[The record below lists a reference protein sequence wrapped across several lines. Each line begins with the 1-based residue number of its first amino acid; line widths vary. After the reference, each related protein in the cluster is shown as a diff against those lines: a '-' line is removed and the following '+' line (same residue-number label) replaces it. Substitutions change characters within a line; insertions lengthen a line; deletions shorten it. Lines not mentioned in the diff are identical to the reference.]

1 MMTLPWKIL
10 RCCSLLGLAAL
21 ASHHGAAF
29 AQKAAAASAPAND
42 ATPRIVI
49 LTTGGTIAGKSDERS
64 EVGYNSA
71 QLDPNQLI
79 LTVPGIN
86 TLARVSS
93 ERIASIGSQDMSDS
107 VWLALAARITELFA
121 QNAVDGVVVT
131 HGTDTMEETAFFLD
145 LVLARGKPVV
155 LVGAMRPSS
164 ATSADGPANLFDA
177 VKVAASPSARDR
189 GVLVVMNGTIH
200 SARDVEK
207 THTTALET
215 FRSPNFGPVGYVNAA
230 AVRFSVPSPPP
241 RSQRYSPGS
250 SPPLPRVDIIYAHS
264 NMDGA
269 IIEEAAQRGARGL
282 VLAGVGDGNC
292 SKSAIDALGRAAARG
307 IVVVRASRTGAGFV
321 DRNVEIDDDKL
332 GFVAALDL
340 NPQKARV
347 LTQLLIA
354 SHITDAAA
362 VQLAFAQR

>member
-1 MMTLPWKIL
+1 MRALSWKIQI
-10 RCCSLLGLAAL
+10 CSLMALAAL
-21 ASHHGAAF
+21 APHNGAALT
-29 AQKAAAASAPAND
+29 QTASATSLPEKD
-42 ATPRIVI
+42 AAPQIVV

-64 EVGYNSA
+64 ELGYNSA
-71 QLDPNQLI
+71 QLDAGELI
-79 LTVPGIN
+79 LSAPGIKS
-86 TLARVSS
+86 LARVSS
-93 ERIASIGSQDMSDS
+93 ERVASIGSQDMDDS
-107 VWLALAARITELFA
+107 VWFALATRITELLA
-121 QNAVDGVVVT
+121 KNTVDGIVIT

-145 LVLARGKPVV
+145 LVLAYGKPVV

-164 ATSADGPANLFDA
+164 ATSADGPANLYDA

-189 GVLVVMNGTIH
+189 GVLVVMNGVIH

-241 RSQRYSPGS
+241 RAKRYSLRS
-250 SPPLPRVDIIYAHS
+250 SPPLPPVDIIYAHAD
-264 NMDGA
+264 MDGA
-269 IIEEAAQRGARGL
+269 MIEDASRRGARGL

-292 SKSAIDALGRAAARG
+292 SKSAIDALARAAAHG
-307 IVVVRASRTGAGFV
+307 IVIVRASRAGAGYV
-321 DRNVEIDDDKL
+321 ERNVEIDDDKL

-354 SHITDAAA
+354 NHITDAGA
-362 VQLAFAQR
+362 VQSAFAER